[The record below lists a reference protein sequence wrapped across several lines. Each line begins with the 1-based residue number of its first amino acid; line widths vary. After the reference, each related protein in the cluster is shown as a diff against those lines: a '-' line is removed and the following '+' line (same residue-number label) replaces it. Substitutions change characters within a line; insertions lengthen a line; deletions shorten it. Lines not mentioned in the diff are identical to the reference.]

1 MLVSASKQT
10 MTAHALFILQM
21 AVIVTVAGLCGGLM
35 SKLGQPRVVGE
46 MIGGIL
52 LGRSVMGAWAPHI
65 KDMLFPPGSLHT
77 LELVSNLGLILYL
90 FLEGLDLDVG
100 TVWKQRST
108 ALRVSLTSMGVPL
121 ALGLLLAL
129 AMHRNYAGTNTN
141 LLSFLLFFGTAI
153 CTTAFPVL
161 ALILREHITKGD
173 LGPTA
178 LVSAAIADVLGWTLL
193 AVALTAVHTESSVK
207 TLMLRLAILLLYVV
221 ALLGVFRPLAAKLI
235 AWRGAPRFSRL
246 LLGVFLVGALLSA
259 FATDRLGVHALF
271 GAFLAGICLPRVPRW
286 KRQLMRSIHPLVSI
300 LLLPVFFAVTGMS
313 ADFGALLHLR
323 AALWALAILVVA
335 IVGKVGG
342 TYYAAR
348 KANMSGENALA
359 LGILMNTRGLVD
371 LIVLNMAYEAGVFNR
386 ELFSAFILM
395 ALVTTAM
402 TVPLLQW
409 TQRRA
414 ASREA
419 KNNPIESDA
428 VEGTIENNS
437 VESSIAS

>member
-1 MLVSASKQT
+1 
-10 MTAHALFILQM
+10 
-21 AVIVTVAGLCGGLM
+21 
-35 SKLGQPRVVGE
+35 
-46 MIGGIL
+46 
-52 LGRSVMGAWAPHI
+52 
-65 KDMLFPPGSLHT
+65 
-77 LELVSNLGLILYL
+77 
-90 FLEGLDLDVG
+90 
-100 TVWKQRST
+100 
-108 ALRVSLTSMGVPL
+108 
-121 ALGLLLAL
+121 
-129 AMHRNYAGTNTN
+129 
-141 LLSFLLFFGTAI
+141 
-153 CTTAFPVL
+153 
-161 ALILREHITKGD
+161 
-173 LGPTA
+173 
-178 LVSAAIADVLGWTLL
+178 
-193 AVALTAVHTESSVK
+193 
-207 TLMLRLAILLLYVV
+207 MLRLAILLFYVV

-259 FATDRLGVHALF
+259 FATERLGVHALF

-348 KANMSGENALA
+348 KANMSEDNALA

-402 TVPLLQW
+402 TAPLLQW

-428 VEGTIENNS
+428 VEGTIDNDS
-437 VESSIAS
+437 VESSVAS

>member
-1 MLVSASKQT
+1 

-21 AVIVTVAGLCGGLM
+21 AVIVTVAGICGGVLH
-35 SKLGQPRVVGE
+35 KFGQPRVVGE

-65 KDMLFPPGSLHT
+65 KQILFPTDSLHT

-90 FLEGLDLDVG
+90 FLEGLDLDVDA
-100 TVWKQRST
+100 VWKQRST
-108 ALRVSLTSMGVPL
+108 ALRVSLTSLGVPL

-129 AMHRNYAGTNTN
+129 AMHRSFVGTNPS

-161 ALILREHITKGD
+161 ALILREHAVEGN
-173 LGPTA
+173 LGTTA

-193 AVALTAVHTESSVK
+193 AVALTVVNAGSSMK
-207 TLMLRLAILLLYVV
+207 TLALRLLILLVYVLV
-221 ALLGVFRPLAAKLI
+221 LLGAFRPLAAKLI

-259 FATDRLGVHALF
+259 FATERLGVHALF
-271 GAFLAGICLPRVPRW
+271 GAFLAGICLPRVPHW
-286 KRQLMRSIHPLVSI
+286 KRQLEQSIQPLVSI
-300 LLLPVFFAVTGMS
+300 LLLPVYFAVTGMNTE
-313 ADFGALLHLR
+313 FGMLFHLR
-323 AALWALAILVVA
+323 AALWTAVILVVA
-335 IVGKVGG
+335 VGGKIGG

-348 KANMSGENALA
+348 KSQLNQENALS

-371 LIVLNMAYEAGVFNR
+371 LIVLNLAYQAGIFNR

-409 TQRRA
+409 VQRRA
-414 ASREA
+414 ANHPA
-419 KNNPIESDA
+419 
-428 VEGTIENNS
+428 EG
-437 VESSIAS
+437 IAASA